1 MIASSPVLTFLALVT
16 VATWFLVLVPHLRLP
31 TRLTPELIV
40 GALIWT
46 MGAGSLLIVLIPR
59 SSLNAVVPGELPSV
73 LPSTFKDASHLVNA
87 LFLISLALGFAY
99 VSTHHLRRR
108 KGESIWVTGLL
119 LTFAYALS
127 AFFGTVP
134 DHDWKM
140 VIWPLTISVVYLLP
154 RVPLGWLVAQLQH
167 LFMILVVGSLAAAV
181 LFPHW
186 ALAGTGTGLSLFLN
200 RSVHLQGL
208 TSEYDNMGI
217 VALLGFLTTYWLK
230 DARFRRISLWLC
242 LLALALS
249 GARTSILA
257 LLVCLACLWVYK
269 KWATRSLKGI
279 SVALSSGFLAVGVL
293 YLTLTGFTGVPGF
306 TDNLGTLNGR
316 TLVWSITLDQWRQ
329 SPLVGYGPTLWS
341 AAYRANH
348 GFSNLTWVGMAHN
361 QFIQALGES
370 GLVGLVA
377 LIAFVLAL
385 LGWAWRNRS
394 VDRGLAL
401 SLVIAMLLIMIT
413 EAPLAVDTLPVFL
426 YPVFAVVIITMTS
439 ASLDRPGDHLA
450 STNRTAVTDR
460 PAARLSR

>member
-1 MIASSPVLTFLALVT
+1 MLTCLASLAV
-16 VATWFLVLVPHLRLP
+16 VTWFLVLIPHLRVP

-46 MGAGSLLIVLIPR
+46 MGASSLLIVLIPR

-87 LFLISLALGFAY
+87 LFLISLALGLAY

-134 DHDWKM
+134 DHEWKM

-154 RVPLGWLVAQLQH
+154 RVPLRWLVAQLQH
-167 LFMILVVGSLAAAV
+167 LFVIVVVGSLAAALLV
-181 LFPHW
+181 PHW

-208 TSEYDNMGI
+208 TQQYDSMGI

-242 LLALALS
+242 LLALVLS

-257 LLVCLACLWVYK
+257 LLVCLAFLWVYK
-269 KWATRSLKGI
+269 KWAKRTVKGI
-279 SVALSSGFLAVGVL
+279 SVALSSGVLAVGVL
-293 YLTLTGFTGVPGF
+293 YLTLTGFMGLPGF
-306 TDNLGTLNGR
+306 TENLGTLNGR
-316 TLVWSITLDQWRQ
+316 TLVWSLTLDQWRQ

-341 AAYRANH
+341 TAYRASH
-348 GFSNLTWVGMAHN
+348 GFSDLTWVGMAHN
-361 QFIQALGES
+361 QFLQELGES

-385 LGWAWRNRS
+385 VSWAWRSRS

-401 SLVIAMLLIMIT
+401 SLVLALLLIMIT
-413 EAPLAVDTLPVFL
+413 EAPLAVDTLPVAL
-426 YPVFAVVIITMTS
+426 WPAFAVVIVTMTS
-439 ASLDRPGDHLA
+439 ASLDRRGEHRSSA
-450 STNRTAVTDR
+450 YRTGVTDR
-460 PAARLSR
+460 PAARLGR

>member
-1 MIASSPVLTFLALVT
+1 
-16 VATWFLVLVPHLRLP
+16 
-31 TRLTPELIV
+31 
-40 GALIWT
+40 
-46 MGAGSLLIVLIPR
+46 
-59 SSLNAVVPGELPSV
+59 
-73 LPSTFKDASHLVNA
+73 
-87 LFLISLALGFAY
+87 
-99 VSTHHLRRR
+99 
-108 KGESIWVTGLL
+108 
-119 LTFAYALS
+119 
-127 AFFGTVP
+127 
-134 DHDWKM
+134 
-140 VIWPLTISVVYLLP
+140 
-154 RVPLGWLVAQLQH
+154 
-167 LFMILVVGSLAAAV
+167 MILVVGSLAAAV

-385 LGWAWRNRS
+385 LGWAGRSRS

-401 SLVIAMLLIMIT
+401 SLVIALLVIMIT
-413 EAPLAVDTLPVFL
+413 EAPLAVDDLPVAL
-426 YPVFAVVIITMTS
+426 WPAFAVVVVTMTS
-439 ASLDRPGDHLA
+439 ASLDRRGEHRA
-450 STNRTAVTDR
+450 SAYRTGTTDR
-460 PAARLSR
+460 RAARLGR

>member
-1 MIASSPVLTFLALVT
+1 
-16 VATWFLVLVPHLRLP
+16 
-31 TRLTPELIV
+31 
-40 GALIWT
+40 

-385 LGWAWRNRS
+385 LGWAGRSRS

-401 SLVIAMLLIMIT
+401 SLVIALLVIMIT
-413 EAPLAVDTLPVFL
+413 EAPLAVDDLPVAL
-426 YPVFAVVIITMTS
+426 WPAFAVVVVTMTS
-439 ASLDRPGDHLA
+439 ASLDRRGEHRA
-450 STNRTAVTDR
+450 SAYRTGTTDR
-460 PAARLSR
+460 RAARLGR